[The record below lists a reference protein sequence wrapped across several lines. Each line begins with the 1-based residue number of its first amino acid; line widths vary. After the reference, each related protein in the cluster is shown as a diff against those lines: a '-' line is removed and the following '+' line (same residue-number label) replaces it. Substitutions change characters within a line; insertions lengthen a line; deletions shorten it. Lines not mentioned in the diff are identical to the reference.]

1 MGEGRV
7 CAPHPVAAGH
17 PVTGGVKTPITPTR
31 GFLQLLLAT
40 GWKTTMPAFIGLTVC
55 LTMPLL
61 LERLVVSWIVEPLTR
76 ILMPALALPC
86 WVTFIVSVF
95 LWPTRSCLG
104 ETLTAVQ

>member
-31 GFLQLLLAT
+31 GFLQLLTAT

-55 LTMPLL
+55 LTTPLP
-61 LERLVVSWIVEPLTR
+61 LEGLVVTLSVDPLIR
-76 ILMPALALPC
+76 ILTPAFALPC
-86 WVTFIVSVF
+86 EVTFIVSVF
-95 LWPTRSCLG
+95 LRPTKSDFG
-104 ETLTAVQ
+104 ETATAVQ